1 MKIKKIICLFLVTFT
16 LTFLSACSKENE
28 KGVLYRGRSE
38 PSLDCIDVQIVNDTL
53 YYSYGSRHLRDFKLF
68 TFNLKQAGEQST
80 VLLDNVQTYYA
91 TENYVFYIPYKK
103 LSPTE
108 IDLSVNHKT
117 IAQNDAETLVK
128 LSDETIIYR
137 YNNTTK
143 KCEEFLKVPY
153 LLDFRIIDN
162 KIYLAYE
169 ENFTK
174 GDINGKFDNSKRFFY
189 SYVID
194 CVSLDDS
201 SVRENL
207 LRLNYAYKDF
217 YEAASSEFLSHLP
230 TEKVEIQDSLNFE
243 DRCLGGTLYRGKNT
257 YLYGIHKGKLY
268 FRYNDK
274 KEESVDDKI
283 LEKDIF
289 ANIDLNTKVADDLF
303 ECEDA
308 GREPA
313 YAMFFGEENITLSYN
328 KLGYGMECIVI
339 EVYNYHGEKLEEK
352 TTEIEIRSAMQHLE
366 VTDNNSRFVHDENGK
381 VWFFDASDKLNNA
394 CDGNVKKVHPEYD
407 FGLHPRLLYAS
418 EDMIVF
424 EEFKN
429 RTTPIRMEALLKDGT
444 VIKIP
449 ITWVGTYPPEDQI
462 NYATPYGNI

>member
-1 MKIKKIICLFLVTFT
+1 MKKFKWRDYSVEDKIVDFV
-16 LTFLSACSKENE
+16 
-28 KGVLYRGRSE
+28 VL
-38 PSLDCIDVQIVNDTL
+38 
-53 YYSYGSRHLRDFKLF
+53 
-68 TFNLKQAGEQST
+68 NL
-80 VLLDNVQTYYA
+80 N
-91 TENYVFYIPYKK
+91 
-103 LSPTE
+103 
-108 IDLSVNHKT
+108 
-117 IAQNDAETLVK
+117 
-128 LSDETIIYR
+128 
-137 YNNTTK
+137 

-283 LEKDIF
+283 LEINSAHAIF
-289 ANIDLNTKVADDLF
+289 DKIKALYETDKEKIKEYGEVLLDLAKLI
-303 ECEDA
+303 E
-308 GREPA
+308 GLQP
-313 YAMFFGEENITLSYN
+313 ENP
-328 KLGYGMECIVI
+328 
-339 EVYNYHGEKLEEK
+339 
-352 TTEIEIRSAMQHLE
+352 TE
-366 VTDNNSRFVHDENGK
+366 F
-381 VWFFDASDKLNNA
+381 SDKL
-394 CDGNVKKVHPEYD
+394 CS
-407 FGLHPRLLYAS
+407 LLA
-418 EDMIVF
+418 
-424 EEFKN
+424 
-429 RTTPIRMEALLKDGT
+429 
-444 VIKIP
+444 
-449 ITWVGTYPPEDQI
+449 
-462 NYATPYGNI
+462 